1 MGMTTFTLRSSGSL
15 AEHLSSAKM
24 RRCIAEFLDRPHALP
39 PDPGPG
45 EDRISLTLPGESVR
59 GLAGFL
65 RCSPSEALR
74 RLALEAIQPS
84 PAVLA
89 AQGELQDRHGSWS
102 PPEASPRASSEN
114 GSQDLVPMTGQQI
127 MGLIVSALIPLL
139 SFAVLFFLSFRKGK
153 KPNGSMTT

>member
-24 RRCIAEFLDRPHALP
+24 RSWIKEFLDQPHALP
-39 PDPGPG
+39 PDPGAG
-45 EDRISLTLPGESVR
+45 EDRISLTLPAESVR

-74 RLALEAIQPS
+74 RLALEATQPS
-84 PAVLA
+84 PVVSA
-89 AQGELQDRHGSWS
+89 AQRELEARHGSWS
-102 PPEASPRASSEN
+102 PLEASPWISSEV
-114 GSQDLVPMTGQQI
+114 GSQDRVPVTGQQM

-139 SFAVLFFLSFRKGK
+139 SFGVLFFLSSRKAK
-153 KPNGSMTT
+153 QANGDMTI